1 MNTYRDQWI
10 SLLCAGLLSVTI
22 VSCSSDGDN
31 ANTQQSQTDVSFVV
45 SAEETL
51 SVDEM
56 MDMAYSADENNALPE
71 DLETQEINK
80 KDLLIAAQNLNDRYS
95 GSNGSYHRN
104 VTYKV
109 VTLNYQSIDGK
120 GNPITISGK
129 LTLPMVS
136 GEYVMIE
143 DILLSC
149 HATNIDMTG
158 YGVSNAMFKEM
169 AAYSFAILDPDYIGF
184 GVTQGKPQTYLC
196 QKLIARQC
204 VDMELAALKYM
215 QQQGIQLKKGYG
227 TYVAGYSQ
235 GGGNAMAVGR
245 HIQETEHGQKA
256 NKQVNLKGLY
266 CGAGPYTPIGTF
278 NHWLETDS
286 LSLSAVL
293 SMVIKGQQE
302 GHADI
307 MKDIQLTKYFS
318 DEYLKSGIPQAF
330 DTNNMSNIG
339 QILLGDSE
347 LTDIKY
353 PEPKEK
359 TAYET
364 CLGFPWMQFSK
375 IMSAE
380 FADPNSHIRT
390 ALLKCLEEERVDDWI
405 PRVPVE
411 IYTAPRDNVIPV
423 QANAYDTYEK
433 FRRAG
438 APVTLAEAGYLANHL
453 TGQIAW
459 ANHVKVLLKKL

>member
-1 MNTYRDQWI
+1 M
-10 SLLCAGLLSVTI
+10 
-22 VSCSSDGDN
+22 
-31 ANTQQSQTDVSFVV
+31 
-45 SAEETL
+45 
-51 SVDEM
+51 
-56 MDMAYSADENNALPE
+56 
-71 DLETQEINK
+71 
-80 KDLLIAAQNLNDRYS
+80 
-95 GSNGSYHRN
+95 
-104 VTYKV
+104 
-109 VTLNYQSIDGK
+109 
-120 GNPITISGK
+120 
-129 LTLPMVS
+129 
-136 GEYVMIE
+136 
-143 DILLSC
+143 
-149 HATNIDMTG
+149 
-158 YGVSNAMFKEM
+158 
-169 AAYSFAILDPDYIGF
+169 
-184 GVTQGKPQTYLC
+184 
-196 QKLIARQC
+196 
-204 VDMELAALKYM
+204 
-215 QQQGIQLKKGYG
+215 
-227 TYVAGYSQ
+227 
-235 GGGNAMAVGR
+235 
-245 HIQETEHGQKA
+245 
-256 NKQVNLKGLY
+256 KGLY

-438 APVTLAEAGYLANHL
+438 APVTLAEASYLANHI

>member
-1 MNTYRDQWI
+1 
-10 SLLCAGLLSVTI
+10 
-22 VSCSSDGDN
+22 
-31 ANTQQSQTDVSFVV
+31 
-45 SAEETL
+45 
-51 SVDEM
+51 
-56 MDMAYSADENNALPE
+56 
-71 DLETQEINK
+71 
-80 KDLLIAAQNLNDRYS
+80 
-95 GSNGSYHRN
+95 
-104 VTYKV
+104 
-109 VTLNYQSIDGK
+109 
-120 GNPITISGK
+120 
-129 LTLPMVS
+129 
-136 GEYVMIE
+136 
-143 DILLSC
+143 
-149 HATNIDMTG
+149 
-158 YGVSNAMFKEM
+158 
-169 AAYSFAILDPDYIGF
+169 
-184 GVTQGKPQTYLC
+184 
-196 QKLIARQC
+196 
-204 VDMELAALKYM
+204 
-215 QQQGIQLKKGYG
+215 
-227 TYVAGYSQ
+227 
-235 GGGNAMAVGR
+235 
-245 HIQETEHGQKA
+245 
-256 NKQVNLKGLY
+256 
-266 CGAGPYTPIGTF
+266 
-278 NHWLETDS
+278 
-286 LSLSAVL
+286 
-293 SMVIKGQQE
+293 
-302 GHADI
+302 
-307 MKDIQLTKYFS
+307 
-318 DEYLKSGIPQAF
+318 
-330 DTNNMSNIG
+330 MSNIG